1 MNGKLDV
8 IIVGGGPAGL
18 QAALILGRCRRN
30 VIVFNVGL
38 PRNHVAEKMWGY
50 LSRDGMPPLDFL
62 QTARNELQRYNT
74 VKLVSGAVKDA
85 RRLANDEGFEVT
97 LDDGAR
103 FTSRKLLVATG
114 LGDDLPAVRGLPE
127 LMGKGVYTC
136 PYCDGWEHCDA
147 PVAVFSAKENGPGFA
162 LEMSCWTKDIA
173 IVTNGIPL
181 TPEDRSELEHHGITV
196 RTEPVA
202 RLESNDE
209 GKLARI
215 IFEEGEPL
223 ERAALFLA
231 SSQTR
236 KGCPLTDQLEAS
248 FENGGPEADNVPGLF
263 AAGDAT
269 SGIQMVAA
277 AVGEGAQAAVKINSQ
292 LYKEDLSRCPI
303 HQRA

>member
-30 VIVFNVGL
+30 VLVFNVGL
-38 PRNHVAEKMWGY
+38 PRNHVAANMWGY
-50 LSRDGMPPLDFL
+50 LSRDGMPPLEFL
-62 QTARNELQRYNT
+62 DTAKEQLKRYNT
-74 VKLVSGAVKDA
+74 VKLMTGAVKDA
-85 RRLANDEGFEVT
+85 RRLPNDEGFEVT

-114 LGDDLPAVRGLPE
+114 LGDDLPQVPGMAE
-127 LMGKGVYTC
+127 LLGRGVYTC

-173 IVTNGIPL
+173 IVTNGVPL
-181 TPEDRSELEHHGITV
+181 TPEDRSELEHHGVVV

-202 RLESNDE
+202 CLEANED
-209 GKLARI
+209 GKLSRI
-215 IFEEGEPL
+215 VFEGGEPL
-223 ERAALFLA
+223 ERAAVFLA
-231 SSQTR
+231 SRQTR
-236 KGCPLTDQLEAS
+236 KGCPLTDQLDAS
-248 FENGGPEADNVPGLF
+248 FEKGGPEADNVPGLF

-269 SGIQMVAA
+269 SGVQMVAA
-277 AVGEGAQAAVKINSQ
+277 AVGEGAQAAIKINSQ

-303 HQRA
+303 RSR